1 MKHITLLLLFV
12 VISAGCD
19 SMKTLDWTK
28 RADQQGLAIGD
39 TITVDATV
47 WNLVRYENKTDSYMS
62 TKKPWGSELAVW
74 AYNPDDPSDE
84 FDANAPIGVVVCK
97 IYNPSQDKTMRFLRD
112 LYPETPAILT
122 TQLHVLRFVGR
133 VSGFQRQTTP
143 EISDVQPAVSLRAV
157 QLSVDSVKIIEATR
171 KRPE

>member
-19 SMKTLDWTK
+19 SMKKLDWTK

-39 TITVDATV
+39 RITVDATV
-47 WNLVRYENKTDSYMS
+47 WNLVSYENKTDSYMS

-133 VSGFQRQTTP
+133 VSGFQRQN
-143 EISDVQPAVSLRAV
+143 VQPAVSLRAV
-157 QLSVDSVKIIEATR
+157 RLSVESVKVIEATR